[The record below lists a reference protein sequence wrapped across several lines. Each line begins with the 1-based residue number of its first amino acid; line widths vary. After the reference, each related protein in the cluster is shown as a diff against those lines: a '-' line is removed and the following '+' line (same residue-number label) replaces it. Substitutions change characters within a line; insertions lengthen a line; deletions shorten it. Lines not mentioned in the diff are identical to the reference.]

1 MRLANFD
8 KDHWQLQEN
17 PDSRSM
23 EIERI
28 NKQLWAKPDNLDK
41 RLSDYAKRH
50 NLIPN
55 ADTTR

>member
-1 MRLANFD
+1 MESATVPAWNL
-8 KDHWQLQEN
+8 
-17 PDSRSM
+17 

-28 NKQLWAKPDNLDK
+28 NKQLWAKPDNLD
-41 RLSDYAKRH
+41 RCLSDYAKRH